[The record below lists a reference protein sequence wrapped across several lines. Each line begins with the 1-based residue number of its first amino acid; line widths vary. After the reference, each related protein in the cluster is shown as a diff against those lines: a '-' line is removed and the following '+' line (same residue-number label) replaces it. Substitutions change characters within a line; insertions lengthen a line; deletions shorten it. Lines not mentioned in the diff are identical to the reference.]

1 MKKLAIIVLF
11 LGVLSPAMAQQKAQY
26 SQYLFNNFLLN
37 PALSGIESYTDVRM
51 GTRRQWVGVDG
62 APVTY
67 YISGH
72 SSFGMS
78 DRNAPVG
85 PGAGRGFIPKLP
97 SKNPRSTKY
106 HKSRPHH
113 GFGAVAQVDKTGP
126 LSTTN
131 LNLTYAYHHPITRK
145 VNMSVGLA
153 GGMIQTR
160 LNGNEL
166 HLINQNDPTVRPNT
180 MGRTNFDLG
189 LGTWIYSD
197 YFYVGASAAQ
207 LLTNTFSNQ
216 NEGTND
222 PEQKLQPHFFL
233 TGGYRIRIRYDF
245 SLEPSVML
253 KLASPSPLS
262 VDVNFKATYAN
273 RIWAGMSY
281 RHGDAVAA
289 LAGMNVNHILD
300 VGYSYDLTTSG
311 LNAASAGSHEL
322 IVGIK
327 LRNKARML
335 CPEWLW

>member
-1 MKKLAIIVLF
+1 MKKLATILFFFVL
-11 LGVLSPAMAQQKAQY
+11 LSPAMAQQKAQY

-51 GTRRQWVGVDG
+51 GTRRQWVGVEG

-67 YISGH
+67 YVSGH

-78 DRNAPVG
+78 DRNSPTG
-85 PGAGRGFIPKLP
+85 PGAGKGFISRRP
-97 SKNPRSTKY
+97 SKNPSSTKF

-113 GFGAVAQVDKTGP
+113 GFGAIAQVDKTGP

-131 LNLTYAYHHPITRK
+131 LNLTYAYHHPISRK

-153 GGMIQTR
+153 GGLVQSR
-160 LNGNEL
+160 LNGNA
-166 HLINQNDPTVRPNT
+166 IQMVNGNDPLLRPTT
-180 MGRTNFDLG
+180 MSRTNFDLG

-197 YFYVGASAAQ
+197 YFYVGASASQ
-207 LLTNTFSNQ
+207 LLTTQVSQ
-216 NEGTND
+216 PEGGRT
-222 PEQKLQPHFFL
+222 PEQKLQPHYFL
-233 TGGYRIRIRYDF
+233 TGGYRIRVRYDLSF
-245 SLEPSVML
+245 EPSVML

-262 VDVNFKATYAN
+262 VDVNFKATYAD
-273 RIWAGMSY
+273 RFWAGMSY
-281 RHGDAVAA
+281 RHEDAVAA
-289 LAGMNVNHILD
+289 IAGVNVNHFLD
-300 VGYSYDLTTSG
+300 FGYSYDLTTSG
-311 LNAASAGSHEL
+311 LNAASAGSHEF

>member
-1 MKKLAIIVLF
+1 MKKLASILF
-11 LGVLSPAMAQQKAQY
+11 FLTLMSPVMAQQKAQY

-51 GTRRQWVGVDG
+51 GTRRQWVGVEG

-67 YISGH
+67 YVSGH

-78 DRNAPVG
+78 DRNSPTG
-85 PGAGRGFIPKLP
+85 PGTGKGFIPKMP

-113 GFGAVAQVDKTGP
+113 GFGAMAQIDKTGP

-131 LNLTYAYHHPITRK
+131 ANLTYAYHHPITRR
-145 VNMSVGLA
+145 VNMSVGLS
-153 GGMIQTR
+153 GGVIQTR
-160 LNGNEL
+160 LNGNAIYL
-166 HLINQNDPTVRPNT
+166 NNQNDPTLRPGMMN
-180 MGRTNFDLG
+180 RTNFDLG

-207 LLTNTFSNQ
+207 LLTNQISQ
-216 NEGTND
+216 QEGIQD

-233 TGGYRIRIRYDF
+233 TSGYRIRIRYDLSF
-245 SLEPSVML
+245 EPSVML
-253 KLASPSPLS
+253 KFANPSPLA
-262 VDVNFKATYAN
+262 VDINCKMTYAN
-273 RIWAGMSY
+273 RFWAGMSY

-289 LAGMNVNHILD
+289 LAGMNVNHVLD
-300 VGYSYDLTTSG
+300 FGYSYDLTTSG
-311 LNAASAGSHEL
+311 LNSASAGSHEL

-327 LRNKARML
+327 LQNKARML

>member
-1 MKKLAIIVLF
+1 MKKLATLLFFLVL
-11 LGVLSPAMAQQKAQY
+11 LSPAMAQQKAQY

-62 APVTY
+62 APVSY

-78 DRNAPVG
+78 EGNGPVG

-106 HKSRPHH
+106 RKARPHH
-113 GFGAVAQVDKTGP
+113 GFGAMAQVDKTGP

-131 LNLTYAYHHPITRK
+131 ASLTYAYHHPITRRI
-145 VNMSVGLA
+145 NMSVGLA
-153 GGMIQTR
+153 GGIIQSR
-160 LNGNEL
+160 LNGHEIRLANKG
-166 HLINQNDPTVRPNT
+166 DMAVYPGV
-180 MGRTNFDLG
+180 MARTNFDLG
-189 LGTWIYSD
+189 LGTWIYAQN
-197 YFYVGASAAQ
+197 FYVGASASQ
-207 LLTNTFSNQ
+207 LLTNVVAQ
-216 NEGTND
+216 KEGTFA

-233 TGGYRIRIRYDF
+233 TGGYRIRVRYDL
-245 SLEPSVML
+245 SIDPSVML
-253 KLASPSPLS
+253 KLASPSPLA
-262 VDVNFKATYAN
+262 VDVNFKAVYAN
-273 RIWAGMSY
+273 RLWLGMSY

-289 LAGMNVNHILD
+289 MTGMNVNHVLD
-300 VGYSYDLTTSG
+300 FGYSYDLTTSG
-311 LNAASAGSHEL
+311 LNSASSGSHEL

-327 LRNKARML
+327 LANKKRML